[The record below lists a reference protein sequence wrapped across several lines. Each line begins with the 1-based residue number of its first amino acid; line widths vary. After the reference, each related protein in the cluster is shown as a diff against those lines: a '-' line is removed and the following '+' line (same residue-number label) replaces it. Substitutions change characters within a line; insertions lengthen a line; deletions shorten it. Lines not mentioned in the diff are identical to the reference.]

1 MLHPVCQFWLSL
13 TEVLDLLA
21 ACCPPPPELPPSPPC
36 RTTHFFASSEK
47 AKRELK
53 WEPRHDFL
61 SDVDACVREYK
72 ASGRQNKDIDF
83 STDDKI
89 LSKLR
94 AYA

>member
-1 MLHPVCQFWLSL
+1 MRTRFACCL
-13 TEVLDLLA
+13 LLA
-21 ACCPPPPELPPSPPC
+21 AHLPSNFLLPPC

-72 ASGRQNKDIDF
+72 ASGRQNKDIDL